1 MATTG
6 EGSLDPEQAGPYE
19 PPALR
24 VVGSLHELTQTGG
37 GQHDFP
43 CIWKKTI
50 GPPDYFTFIPIA
62 NCS

>member
-1 MATTG
+1 MLSEKLEERQLA
-6 EGSLDPEQAGPYE
+6 YE

-24 VVGSLHELTQTGG
+24 VVGSLHGLTQTG

-50 GPPDYFTFIPIA
+50 GPPDFVNWIPIA

>member
-1 MATTG
+1 MAATG
-6 EGSLDPEQAGPYE
+6 ERSLGVASAGPYE

-24 VVGSLHELTQTGG
+24 VVASLHGLTQTGG
-37 GQHDFP
+37 QDFP

-50 GPPDYFTFIPIA
+50 GPPDFVNWIPIS